1 VIVLACAF
9 LVTAFGAV
17 VIRFAYRR
25 NKKIGD
31 PS

>member
-9 LVTAFGAV
+9 LVTTLGALM
-17 VIRFAYRR
+17 IRVGYRR
-25 NKKIGD
+25 KKKIGD

>member
-1 VIVLACAF
+1 MIVLACAF
-9 LVTAFGAV
+9 LVVAVGAM

>member
-1 VIVLACAF
+1 MIVLASAF
-9 LVTAFGAV
+9 LVTALGAV
-17 VIRFAYRR
+17 LIRFAYRR

>member
-1 VIVLACAF
+1 MVLACAF
-9 LVTAFGAV
+9 LVTAVGAT